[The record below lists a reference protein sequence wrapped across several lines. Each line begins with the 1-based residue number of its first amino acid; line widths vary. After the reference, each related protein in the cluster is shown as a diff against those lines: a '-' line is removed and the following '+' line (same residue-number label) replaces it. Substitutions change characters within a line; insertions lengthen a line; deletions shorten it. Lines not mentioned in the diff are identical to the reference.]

1 MALQL
6 SIVKKLISHWSMSMT
21 FAINGQGYLQFTYN
35 IRYYISDQGPSQ
47 LFCKILGFEAFLINF
62 WFLDYHLYGI
72 FGLLGFSLT
81 FLAHRSMIYT
91 LNLTQV

>member
-1 MALQL
+1 MALHL
-6 SIVKKLISHWSMSMT
+6 SIVKKLIAHWSMSMT

-47 LFCKILGFEAFLINF
+47 LFCKILGFCGIFDKFLV
-62 WFLDYHLYGI
+62 LDYHLYGI